1 MRLMAFRQ
9 RAADADP
16 LTAFLEE
23 SADGSAPKTPP
34 APKSNWPH
42 RWLWPAV
49 LVAVLSGA
57 LGGAAWSLAR
67 RWSTPTALSTI
78 TISTTPSGAEVLVG
92 GISRGRSP
100 VTLTVPPGRH
110 SLVVVN
116 GTQRIPVDVTVAA
129 GASFAQHVL
138 FASGEPT
145 VVAGTPD
152 PPKPAPAPVV
162 EKPAEQ
168 RIAAGWVT
176 VASPIAL
183 RILEGGQVIGSSE
196 LARVMLPAGTH
207 DVELV
212 NEDLGFRE
220 RRRLT
225 ISAGKSSQVAV
236 QAPKAPLNI
245 NATPWAEVSVDG
257 QPAGETPI
265 GTYAVAIG
273 THTITFRHPDLG
285 ERQQR
290 VTVGLKSP
298 ARVTVDMNKQ

>member
-23 SADGSAPKTPP
+23 SADGSAPQPP
-34 APKSNWPH
+34 APKGDWPH
-42 RWLWPAV
+42 RWMWPAV
-49 LVAVLSGA
+49 VVAVLLVAIGV
-57 LGGAAWSLAR
+57 GVWSVAR
-67 RWSTPTALSTI
+67 RWSTPTPQSTL
-78 TISTTPSGAEVLVG
+78 TISTTPAGAEVLVG
-92 GISRGRSP
+92 GIARGRSP

-110 SLVVVN
+110 SVVVVK
-116 GTQRIPVDVTVAA
+116 GTQQIPVDVTVAA

-145 VVAGTPD
+145 V
-152 PPKPAPAPVV
+152 PAPAPEVSKAPPAPVV

-168 RIAAGWVT
+168 RIAAGWVSVT
-176 VASPIAL
+176 SPITL
-183 RILEGGQVIGSSE
+183 RVLEGGQVVGSSE
-196 LARVMLPAGTH
+196 LARVMLTAGSH

-212 NEDLGFRE
+212 NEELGFRE

-225 ISAGKSSQVAV
+225 ISAGKSSQVTV
-236 QAPKAPLNI
+236 KAPKAPLNI
-245 NATPWAEVSVDG
+245 NATPWAEVTVDG

-265 GTYAVAIG
+265 GNYAVEIG

-298 ARVTVDMNKQ
+298 ARVTVDMRKQ